1 MKGNQLQWVAESR
14 KGIRPETNQGK
25 ADSILLH
32 AFDSLDHGQWRGAKA
47 CAEAPVCCVRVVI

>member
-1 MKGNQLQWVAESR
+1 
-14 KGIRPETNQGK
+14 
-25 ADSILLH
+25 LH